1 MEDII
6 QKVDIIQ
13 MVDITKTEA
22 LEEAYSEKVTL
33 KHVVLILEDNN
44 VAESQ
49 KIAAEEELAQ
59 VYFLKAA
66 HLIKKLVV
74 VDSSHDLE
82 SI

>member
-1 MEDII
+1 M
-6 QKVDIIQ
+6 
-13 MVDITKTEA
+13 
-22 LEEAYSEKVTL
+22 
-33 KHVVLILEDNN
+33 
-44 VAESQ
+44 AESQ